1 MNGGSDRGLGENPFL
16 EVCPVPNRDLVR
28 IEHPDYPGNVR
39 QISRE
44 AFERRSRR
52 LGWRLVDDE
61 PQIAAVADLGDYAG
75 DREALVAEARSLGL
89 SPHHRAKA
97 ETIRRQ
103 IEELEAGND
112 AE

>member
-1 MNGGSDRGLGENPFL
+1 M
-16 EVCPVPNRDLVR
+16 PNRDLVR
-28 IEHPDYPGNVR
+28 IEHPDYPGNIR

-61 PQIAAVADLGDYAG
+61 PQIAAVADLGDYAD
-75 DREALVAEARSLGL
+75 DRDALIAEARSLGL
-89 SPHHRAKA
+89 NPHHRAKP

-103 IEELEAGND
+103 IEEAKADTE
-112 AE
+112 

>member
-1 MNGGSDRGLGENPFL
+1 M
-16 EVCPVPNRDLVR
+16 PNRDLVR
-28 IEHPDYPGNVR
+28 IEHPDYPGNIR

-52 LGWRLVDDE
+52 LGWLLVDDE
-61 PQIAAVADLGDYAG
+61 PGIAAVADLGDYSG
-75 DREALVAEARSLGL
+75 EREALVAEARSRGL
-89 SPHHRAKA
+89 NPHHRAKA

-103 IEELEAGND
+103 IEEADAKD